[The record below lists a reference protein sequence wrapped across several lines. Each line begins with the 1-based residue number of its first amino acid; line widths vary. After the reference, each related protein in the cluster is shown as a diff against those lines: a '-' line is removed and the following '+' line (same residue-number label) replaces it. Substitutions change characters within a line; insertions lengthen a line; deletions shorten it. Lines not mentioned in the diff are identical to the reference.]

1 MYLREYP
8 RVRVRVLARVHAS
21 ACSSTRVRHARAVK
35 LLVSGTVH
43 VHVGCLLEALNLY
56 MYMYAYYGYPLREV
70 YMYMYMLQMYI
81 YMYMY
86 VPKSTIMSVSVHVC
100 DIPCRNTL

>member
-1 MYLREYP
+1 MC
-8 RVRVRVLARVHAS
+8 VRVLACTRAS
-21 ACSSTRVRHARAVK
+21 TRECGSSTRVQHARAVK

-86 VPKSTIMSVSVHVC
+86 VPVSVHVC
-100 DIPCRNTL
+100 DIPCRNAL